1 MGVRK
6 AAKGVG
12 DFLAETAGEAVMEVL
27 LSLLACAV
35 LGCLVLTVYL
45 SWSYSPRFTIAGVGL
60 LSLVLA
66 YGGWHAFRS
75 PGKGRRRGLAALT
88 AAGFTVA
95 AVTALFLLLYGT
107 GCDCL

>member
-6 AAKGVG
+6 AAKDVG
-12 DFLAETAGEAVMEVL
+12 DFLVETAGEAVTEVI
-27 LSLLACAV
+27 LSVLACVV
-35 LGCLVLTVYL
+35 LGCLALTAYL

-66 YGGWHAFRS
+66 YGGWHAVRS
-75 PGKGRRRGLAALT
+75 AGKGRRRSLAALT